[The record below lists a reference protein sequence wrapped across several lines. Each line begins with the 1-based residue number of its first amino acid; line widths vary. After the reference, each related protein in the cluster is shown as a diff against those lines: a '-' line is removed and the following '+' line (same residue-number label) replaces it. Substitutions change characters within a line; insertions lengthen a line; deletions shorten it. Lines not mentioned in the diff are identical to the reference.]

1 MIRLGVIGTGRIA
14 GRFMQDIDLVSEIQA
29 VCTYNPHIESARIFA
44 EKNHIGLATD
54 DWNQLLACVD
64 AVYIASPHHTH
75 ADYARRALIDNKHVL
90 CEKPMTF
97 SRSEAEE
104 LFGLATQKH
113 LVLMEA
119 IKTAYCPGFQKLVEV
134 AQSGKLGN
142 IRDVEA
148 CFTKLTDP
156 AGRELTDPIYG
167 GSLIELGT
175 YVLLPIVKIFGTTPK
190 DMQFQS
196 MKDEK
201 GIDLFTKVNV
211 CYEQG
216 FGLGKIGLGVKS
228 EGELIISGTKGYI
241 YAKAPWW
248 LTKEFEVR
256 YEDPNRREIYT
267 FEYERSGLQ
276 YELQV
281 FANEIQRDI
290 AERGTQLRLKPE
302 ESIWIAGVMECYM
315 KSYH

>member
-1 MIRLGVIGTGRIA
+1 MIRLGVVGTGRIA
-14 GRFMQDIDLVSEIQA
+14 TRFMQDIELVPEIQA
-29 VCTYNPHIESARIFA
+29 ACVYNPHLSSAKMFA
-44 EKNHIGLATD
+44 EKRKGCAGTD
-54 DWNQLLACVD
+54 DWNQFMSCVD

-75 ADYARRALIDNKHVL
+75 VDYVRLALENSKHVL
-90 CEKPMTF
+90 CEKPMAF
-97 SRSEAEE
+97 SKAEAAEV
-104 LFGLATQKH
+104 FGLAAQKH

-119 IKTAYCPGFQKLVEV
+119 VKTAYCSGFWHLIEV
-134 AQSGKLGN
+134 VKSGKIGSV
-142 IRDVEA
+142 RDVEA

-256 YEDPNRREIYT
+256 YEDPSRREIYT

-302 ESIWIAGVMECYM
+302 ESIWIAGVMERYM